1 MNKLVWKSFIL
12 FLILCIIILLL
23 YICFGK
29 IKTICVPEKTV
40 RDIQNYEIKEKQ
52 CNDDSDVDVNNRS
65 TWVLYNSDETIKYL
79 MGMLRFIHEP
89 KKLYGKVWS
98 YDSDGNT
105 ILAGCVNAR
114 FIKGDPNDVKTIPN
128 SKIEISFIIND
139 TKLTGIAQYIDSDSK
154 NGNFNYSLKMNKEQ
168 YKLTIYYNDNFLPK
182 GCILKTD
189 KHCLDYPKNVMKNE
203 VYNLSMFGLGKKG
216 TMYKSNLFKHLYNN
230 NYTGYIYELNNKDGT
245 IVGIV
250 GTILVK
256 NNIKNIYVNN
266 TQILSISYN
275 FLNTEE
281 TYDGDIKLDKIYSPQ
296 NGVSKIGYTYTYTNN
311 NVVETVY
318 FFFQCFTSL
327 KGDKCCL
334 SGKCD

>member
-1 MNKLVWKSFIL
+1 
-12 FLILCIIILLL
+12 L

-29 IKTICVPEKTV
+29 IKTVCVPEKTV
-40 RDIQNYEIKEKQ
+40 SYIQNYERKKKQ

-65 TWVLYNSDETIKYL
+65 TWVLYNSDETKKYL

-98 YDSDGNT
+98 YNSDGDT
-105 ILAGCVNAR
+105 ILAGCVSAR

-128 SKIEISFIIND
+128 SKIEVSFIIND
-139 TKLTGIAQYIDSDSK
+139 TKLIGVAQYIDSDSK

-168 YKLTIYYNDNFLPK
+168 YKLIIYYNDNNTSK

-189 KHCLDYPKNVMKNE
+189 KYCLDYPKNVMKNE
-203 VYNLSMFGLGKKG
+203 VYTMSMFGVGGIG

-230 NYTGYIYELNNKDGT
+230 NYTGYIYEFNDQDT
-245 IVGIV
+245 IVGTV
-250 GTILVK
+250 LVK
-256 NNIKNIYVNN
+256 NNIKNMYVNN
-266 TQILSISYN
+266 IPIQKLSISYS
-275 FLNTEE
+275 LNTGE
-281 TYDGDIKLDKIYSPQ
+281 TYDGDLKFDKIYDPWHGTSL
-296 NGVSKIGYTYTYTNN
+296 IGYTYTNKKK
-311 NVVETVY
+311 EIIQ

>member
-89 KKLYGKVWS
+89 KKLYGNVWS
-98 YDSDGNT
+98 YDSDGKE

-114 FIKGDPNDVKTIPN
+114 FIKGDPNDVKTILN

-139 TKLTGIAQYIDSDSK
+139 TKLIGIAQYIDSDSE
-154 NGNFNYSLKMNKEQ
+154 NGIFNYSLKMNKEQ
-168 YKLTIYYNDNFLPK
+168 YKLTIDYNTNNTSK

-189 KHCLDYPKNVMKNE
+189 KYCLDYPKNVMKNE
-203 VYNLSMFGLGKKG
+203 VYNMSIHDASGNF
-216 TMYKSNLFKHLYNN
+216 YKSNLFKHLYDN
-230 NYTGYIYELNNKDGT
+230 NYIGYIYNFSDQAK
-245 IVGIV
+245 IV
-250 GTILVK
+250 GTVLVK
-256 NNIKNIYVNN
+256 NNIKNIYENN
-266 TQILSISYN
+266 TPIPKLSISYS
-275 FLNTEE
+275 LNTEE
-281 TYDGDIKLDKIYSPQ
+281 TYEVDIKFDKIYPPQ
-296 NGVSKIGYTYTYTNN
+296 KGVILIGYTYTN
-311 NVVETVY
+311 NVDETIT
-318 FFFQCFTSL
+318 FFFQCFISL
-327 KGDKCCL
+327 KGDKCCS